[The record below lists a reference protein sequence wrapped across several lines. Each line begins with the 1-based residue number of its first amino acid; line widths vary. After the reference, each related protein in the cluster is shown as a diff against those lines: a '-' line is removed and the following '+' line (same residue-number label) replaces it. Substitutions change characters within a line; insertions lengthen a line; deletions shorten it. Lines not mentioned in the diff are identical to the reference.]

1 MANEVER
8 YSSAHHSIPHSQ
20 LVLPRRKVVLPP
32 LPENCESLWARV
44 NRICDQY
51 MPELFDMRL
60 GPRTWWTSGED
71 PQR

>member
-8 YSSAHHSIPHSQ
+8 SVSPHHPILHSQ
-20 LVLPRRKVVLPP
+20 LVLPRRRVALPP

-44 NRICDQY
+44 NRICDRY

-60 GPRTWWTSGED
+60 GPKTWCTPGEND
-71 PQR
+71 QR